1 MSFADAVAIIT
12 GAGSGIGRAC
22 ALALARDGARVAIV
36 DLDRGG
42 AEAAARA
49 VRDAGGEALV
59 RVSDVA
65 AAGAA
70 EADAAA
76 VLEAWRRVD
85 ILVTAAGRSCGGTVT
100 STDPSD
106 WAEVFRVNV
115 EGTWLWA
122 RAVIPAMQRARRGAI
137 VTVASQLAVAGGR
150 ENSAYVASKGAII
163 ALTRAMALDFVA
175 DGIRVNAVAPG
186 ATDTPLLARAFARS
200 RDPQAASE
208 RSRSRHPMQRFAT
221 PDEVAAAIAFLASD
235 AASFVTGAVLPVDG
249 GWLAA

>member
-1 MSFADAVAIIT
+1 MRFEGTVAVVT

-22 ALALARDGARVAIV
+22 ALALAREGARVAIV
-36 DLDRGG
+36 DVDSGA
-42 AEAAARA
+42 AEATGRA
-49 VRDAGGEALV
+49 LRDAGREALV

-65 AAGAA
+65 APGAA
-70 EADAAA
+70 DADAAA
-76 VLEAWRRVD
+76 VLKAWGRIDV
-85 ILVTAAGRSCGGTVT
+85 LVTAAGRSCGGTVT
-100 STDPSD
+100 STDPRD

-137 VTVASQLAVAGGR
+137 VTVASQLAIAGGVA
-150 ENSAYVASKGAII
+150 NSAYVASKGAVI

-186 ATDTPLLARAFARS
+186 ATDTPMLARAFARS
-200 RDPQAASE
+200 SDPQAARE
-208 RSRSRHPMQRFAT
+208 RLRERHAMRRFAT
-221 PDEVAAAIAFLASD
+221 PDEVAAAIAFLASED
-235 AASFVTGAVLPVDG
+235 ASFVTGTVLPVDG